1 MFTDFKGFKFSKP
14 SDQKVYEKLTVD
26 NKINV
31 NNVSIQL
38 PLQANIIIN
47 NNNNNNN
54 NNTGIPVFV
63 VHFP

>member
-47 NNNNNNN
+47 NNNNNN
-54 NNTGIPVFV
+54 TGRPVFV

>member
-38 PLQANIIIN
+38 PLQANIIIIN
-47 NNNNNNN
+47 NNNNNN
-54 NNTGIPVFV
+54 GIPVFV

>member
-14 SDQKVYEKLTVD
+14 SDQKVYEKLTVY

-31 NNVSIQL
+31 NVSIQL

-54 NNTGIPVFV
+54 NNTGMPVFV

>member
-47 NNNNNNN
+47 NNNNNN
-54 NNTGIPVFV
+54 TGMPVFV

>member
-31 NNVSIQL
+31 NVSIQL

-54 NNTGIPVFV
+54 NNTGMPVFV